1 MGWEKR
7 GNQSYY
13 YHKKRKSGQT
23 VSTYAGRGVLAQL
36 QVQILEDE
44 QRVRQ
49 AGREDLRCIQQQDR
63 DMDRQ
68 MGAAEKTLRLLTDAR
83 FYAEG
88 FHKHKGQW
96 RKRRDA

>member
-49 AGREDLRCIQQQDR
+49 AAYSSRTGKWTGSWLLQ
-63 DMDRQ
+63 
-68 MGAAEKTLRLLTDAR
+68 KRL
-83 FYAEG
+83 FVC
-88 FHKHKGQW
+88 
-96 RKRRDA
+96 

>member
-13 YHKKRKSGQT
+13 YHKKRRDGQT
-23 VSTYAGRGVLAQL
+23 VSTYAGRGVLTQL
-36 QVQILEDE
+36 QVQIIENE

-49 AGREDLRCIQQQDR
+49 AEREELRRMQQADR
-63 DMDRQ
+63 EINRQ
-68 MGAAEKTLRLLTDAR
+68 LAEAEKTLRLLTDAR
-83 FYAEG
+83 FYTEG